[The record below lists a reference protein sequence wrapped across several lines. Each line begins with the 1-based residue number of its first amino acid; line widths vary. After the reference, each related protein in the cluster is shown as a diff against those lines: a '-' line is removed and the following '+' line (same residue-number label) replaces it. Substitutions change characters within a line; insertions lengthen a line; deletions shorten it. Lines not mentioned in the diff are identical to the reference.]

1 MHEKRPRRGLA
12 ITTIH
17 KGTKMKR
24 TRLTGGLV
32 GLLALLLSVN
42 VFADGH
48 EGGPGD
54 ISDVWIFKLKRGME
68 TEFTTAMQEHMAARK
83 EMGESRTWYA
93 YRAEVGHHPGLI
105 MYRSAPMSYAD
116 HDAYL
121 AEDRDALNDAFGA
134 NIDPLVDHFHHY
146 IESYDWENSHWP
158 DDESTEGPLFTAV
171 ERKWKP
177 SGGLKSDRARERM
190 SQIAL
195 NEGWAEKGH
204 QWLWVE
210 RLGGAPVQSLVLP
223 DANYAEMAPSDEEFG
238 PWLAEKVGS
247 EEEASKIFQDWLSGF
262 SAVSV
267 TVWRHDP
274 DLSTPADD

>member
-1 MHEKRPRRGLA
+1 M
-12 ITTIH
+12 I
-17 KGTKMKR
+17 R

-32 GLLALLLSVN
+32 GLLALLLSVS

-48 EGGPGD
+48 AEAPGD
-54 ISDVWIFKLKRGME
+54 ISDVWIFKLKRGTE
-68 TEFTTAMQEHMAARK
+68 TEFESAMKEHMAARK

-93 YRAEVGHHPGLI
+93 YRAEVGHHPGLV

-121 AEDRDALNDAFGA
+121 AEDRAALDESFGA
-134 NIDPLVDHFHHY
+134 NIDPFVDHYHHY

-158 DDESTEGPLFTAV
+158 DDETTEGPLYTV
-171 ERKWKP
+171 IDRKWRP
-177 SGGLKSDRARERM
+177 GGGYASDMARERM

-210 RLGGAPVQSLVLP
+210 RMGGEPVQSLVLP

-238 PWLAEKVGS
+238 AWLTEQVGS
-247 EEEASKIFQDWLSGF
+247 EEEASNIFETWLSGF

-267 TVWRHDP
+267 TIWRHDP
-274 DLSTPADD
+274 DLSTPSDD